1 MENCCNCASN
11 NARNQ
16 SRNQQTVEH
25 KSLLLMAGEK
35 VGVTGVVRR
44 VVYNVGTRKANAQ
57 QKKYT
62 Q

>member
-16 SRNQQTVEH
+16 SRNQQTLEH
-25 KSLLLMAGEK
+25 VAGLLMTGES

-44 VVYNVGTRKANAQ
+44 IVYNVGTCKADAQ
-57 QKKYT
+57 
-62 Q
+62 